1 MHHPTGHAVGDDPYD
16 GEPLQPEQSTG
27 IGSDLGLDTLI
38 LRRLRQARDLIL
50 ATMLRRQQS

>member
-1 MHHPTGHAVGDDPYD
+1 MHHPTVHPLSDDPCD
-16 GEPLQPEQSTG
+16 GEAIQPEQPTG
-27 IGSDLGLDTLI
+27 IGVELGLDTLI

>member
-1 MHHPTGHAVGDDPYD
+1 MHHPTVATVGGDPRN
-16 GEPLQPEQSTG
+16 GEGRQPEQPTG
-27 IGSDLGLDTLI
+27 IGFDLGLDTLI